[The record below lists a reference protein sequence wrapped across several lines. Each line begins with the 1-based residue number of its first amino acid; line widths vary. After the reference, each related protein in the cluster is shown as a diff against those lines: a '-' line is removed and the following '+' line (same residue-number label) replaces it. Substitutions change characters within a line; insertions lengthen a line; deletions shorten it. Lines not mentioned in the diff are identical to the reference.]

1 MIRKARI
8 SDIRTIHAL
17 LAHFSETGLLLPRSL
32 SELYDHVRDYVV
44 FEAGDGAVKGA
55 AALHIVW
62 DDLAEVRSLAVD
74 EGYQR
79 QGIGRDL
86 VKQCLAEAVALGI
99 YRVFTLT
106 YQPGFFTKLGFKV
119 VDKAVL
125 PHKIWADCVRC
136 PKFPDCDE
144 SSLLIE
150 L

>member
-8 SDIRTIHAL
+8 SDIRAIHAL
-17 LAHFSETGLLLPRSL
+17 LTHFSERGLLLPRSL

-44 FEAGDGAVKGA
+44 FEAGDGAVKGM

-74 EGYQR
+74 EEYQR
-79 QGIGRDL
+79 QGIGCDL
-86 VKQCLAEAVALGI
+86 VKQCLAEAVELGI

-106 YQPGFFTKLGFKV
+106 YQPEFFKKLGFKA
-119 VDKAVL
+119 VDKAAL